1 MSAEIPE
8 DFLDLISGPVV
19 VALTTV
25 MSSGQPQSTPIW
37 VDWDGTYVLVNT
49 ARGRVKD
56 KNMQARARV
65 TVLAID
71 PKDHYR
77 WLEIRGQVEDATEEG
92 AVEHIDKLSRRY
104 DNKPYYSG
112 KNEAIRR
119 AQTRVIYRIR
129 PTHVIAHCD

>member
-1 MSAEIPE
+1 MASNIPE
-8 DFLDLISGPVV
+8 DFLDLLTGPVV

-25 MSSGQPQSTPIW
+25 MPNGQPQSTPIW
-37 VDWDGTYVLVNT
+37 VDWDGECVLVNT

-56 KNMQARARV
+56 RNMQQRARV

-77 WLEIRGQVEDATEEG
+77 WLEIRGQVEDSTEEG
-92 AVEHIDKLSRRY
+92 AVEHIDKLSWRY
-104 DNKPYYSG
+104 DNQPYYAG

-119 AQTRVIYRIR
+119 AQTRVIYKIR
-129 PTHVIAHCD
+129 PIHVIAHCD